1 VKQLPGIM
9 ARPIND
15 RLLARTDR
23 DVTRGREAFLRIG
36 DALYDRIAKG
46 HQILSV
52 TVNKRTADAMI
63 AHYQSFSQFDGVL
76 PSHCFGRFQQGGV
89 PLIIDFSADSDFT
102 IRSRPKAN

>member
-1 VKQLPGIM
+1 MGRIL
-9 ARPIND
+9 ND

-36 DALYDRIAKG
+36 NDLYDLIAKG
-46 HQILSV
+46 HEVLSV

-63 AHYQSFSQFDGVL
+63 AHYQSFAQFDGVL
-76 PSHCFGRFQQGGV
+76 PSRCFAQFQRGGV
-89 PLIIDFSADSDFT
+89 PLIIDFSADQDFS